1 MYSIS
6 LIRLE
11 MELRPADP
19 SAAITVSA
27 ITSPFLFHKLFHS
40 SSNQWGHLQ
49 IAADKVQ
56 HSEHFEELEFMGFK
70 KWVLSQ
76 LLG

>member
-1 MYSIS
+1 
-6 LIRLE
+6 
-11 MELRPADP
+11 
-19 SAAITVSA
+19 
-27 ITSPFLFHKLFHS
+27 HKVFYS
-40 SSNQWGHLQ
+40 SSNQWCHLQ

-56 HSEHFEELEFMGFK
+56 HTEHFEELEFVGFK